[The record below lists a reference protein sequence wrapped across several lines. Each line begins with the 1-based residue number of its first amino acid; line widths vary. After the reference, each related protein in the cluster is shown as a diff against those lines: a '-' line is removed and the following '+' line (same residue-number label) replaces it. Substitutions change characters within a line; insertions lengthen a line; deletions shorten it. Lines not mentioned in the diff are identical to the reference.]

1 MSEGAFL
8 ILKLAKVT
16 DMFWF
21 YGELVKIF
29 SVHILDIVGGVLSN
43 SNHLQGYNHILL
55 NTYNHSFLYK
65 RKEDHL
71 EKGLSP
77 SIQISSLVLLS
88 HSLNLVLSCCL
99 TNLAL
104 RASTVNPKV
113 GHGGDEFLFGIS
125 NSQVHGH
132 NLV

>member
-71 EKGLSP
+71 EKGLSV
-77 SIQISSLVLLS
+77 SLPQSKSLHLS
-88 HSLNLVLSCCL
+88 YSLTL
-99 TNLAL
+99 
-104 RASTVNPKV
+104 
-113 GHGGDEFLFGIS
+113 
-125 NSQVHGH
+125 
-132 NLV
+132 